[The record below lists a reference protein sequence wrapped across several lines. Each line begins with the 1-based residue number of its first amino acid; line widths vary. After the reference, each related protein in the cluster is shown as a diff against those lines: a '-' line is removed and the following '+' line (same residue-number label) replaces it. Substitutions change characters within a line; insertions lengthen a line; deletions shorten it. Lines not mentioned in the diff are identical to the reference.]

1 MGGDGQPP
9 EVCVVR
15 LRIEKY
21 VRTDCNRDLVINF
34 TDVMLVE
41 TSPFYSFRPNAT
53 SKCPRSGCGSVDINQ
68 DGRVDQ
74 LDSTA
79 ITQSAVLG
87 TNVSCGGVY
96 ATAFSCES
104 TRGAPITPA
113 VDISYDTVVYF
124 SDDGL
129 IVEGIELEH
138 AFSRRVARDPMM
150 DTLLMEVQQLK
161 EENKQLQEKDQQ
173 LEDTTK
179 QLLNNVMRHDEQLRG
194 SSQRTTPSL
203 AVELLLSA
211 VAVVACAGVVAVVYR
226 RRPE

>member
-1 MGGDGQPP
+1 MG
-9 EVCVVR
+9 
-15 LRIEKY
+15 RIEKY

-53 SKCPRSGCGSVDINQ
+53 SKCPPSGCGPVDINQ

-129 IVEGIELEH
+129 IVEGLELEH

-150 DTLLMEVQQLK
+150 DTLVMKIQNLE
-161 EENKQLQEKDQQ
+161 EENKQLR
-173 LEDTTK
+173 DTTK
-179 QLLNNVMRHDEQLRG
+179 QLQETDKQLRETDKQLLNYDKRHDEQLRG
-194 SSQRTTPSL
+194 SSQRTTAPSL